1 MEVKLIIEKWES
13 FLHHYQNSDEAGMK
27 IHDYKNDRGKMISK
41 EEKKKKQTMFW
52 NDHRYTIASRGGQ
65 MLGHMPL
72 NTIRV

>member
-52 NDHRYTIASRGGQ
+52 TQ
-65 MLGHMPL
+65 
-72 NTIRV
+72 

>member
-41 EEKKKKQTMFW
+41 EEKKKK
-52 NDHRYTIASRGGQ
+52 NDVLNTIASRGGQ